1 MQLNKILKGIEV
13 LDINGSIDSEICDIT
28 LDSRKCST
36 GSLFIAAVGSKSDG
50 HDYIESAIKAGASAV
65 IYQEGEFKGGDAT
78 YIKVPDSRKAAG
90 LAASRFYGNPSSKFN
105 LVGVTGTNGKTTTAT
120 LLYHLFTS
128 LGYYCGLISTI
139 ANYIGEEKFE
149 TEYTTPDAIALNK
162 LMALMAERGCEYCFM
177 EVSSH
182 ALDQE
187 RVYGLQ
193 FRGAIFSNLTHDHLD
208 YHNTFL
214 EYLYCKKRLFDNLPK
229 NAFALINLDDKNGEV
244 MVQNCKAT
252 VKRYSCRTIADF
264 NCKIVEET
272 IEGMMLA
279 IGNNRFWTQF
289 IGAHN
294 AYNLLAVYATAI
306 LLGADRDEVL
316 VKMSLL
322 KAVAGRLE
330 YVRGGNEITAIVDY
344 AHTPDALE
352 NVLKTLRSTAKERQL
367 ICVFGCGGNRDKSKR
382 PEMGVI
388 ATKYADQVIVT
399 SDNPRFEDPDAIIN
413 DIRNGLNKAEK
424 AKSLFITDRREAIR
438 TAIMM
443 APKGAV
449 ILVAGKGHEN
459 YQIVGGEKHHFDD
472 KEIISETFEQ
482 L

>member
-1 MQLNKILKGIEV
+1 MQLNKILQGIEV
-13 LDINGSIDSEICDIT
+13 LDISGSISNEIRDIT
-28 LDSRKCST
+28 LDSRKCSA

-65 IYQEGEFKGGDAT
+65 IYQEGEHKGGDAT

-120 LLYHLFTS
+120 LLYNLFTS

-149 TEYTTPDAIALNK
+149 TEHTTPDAIALNK

-214 EYLYCKKRLFDNLPK
+214 EYLHCKKRLFDNLPK
-229 NAFALINLDDKNGEV
+229 TAFALINIDDKNGEV

-264 NCKIVEET
+264 NCKIVEES

-279 IGNNRFWTQF
+279 IGNNRFWTRF

-352 NVLKTLRSTAKERQL
+352 NVLKTIRLTARGREV

-388 ATKYADQVIVT
+388 AAKYADKVIVT

-413 DIRNGLNKAEK
+413 DIRNGLNAAEK
-424 AKSLFITDRREAIR
+424 KKSLFITDRKEAIR

-443 APKGAV
+443 ASKGAV

>member
-1 MQLNKILKGIEV
+1 
-13 LDINGSIDSEICDIT
+13 
-28 LDSRKCST
+28 
-36 GSLFIAAVGSKSDG
+36 
-50 HDYIESAIKAGASAV
+50 
-65 IYQEGEFKGGDAT
+65 
-78 YIKVPDSRKAAG
+78 
-90 LAASRFYGNPSSKFN
+90 
-105 LVGVTGTNGKTTTAT
+105 
-120 LLYHLFTS
+120 
-128 LGYYCGLISTI
+128 
-139 ANYIGEEKFE
+139 
-149 TEYTTPDAIALNK
+149 
-162 LMALMAERGCEYCFM
+162 MAERGCEYCFM

-229 NAFALINLDDKNGEV
+229 NAFALINIDDKNGEV
-244 MVQNCKAT
+244 MVQNCKAN

-264 NCKIVEET
+264 NCKIVEES

-316 VKMSLL
+316 IKMSLL

-330 YVRGGNEITAIVDY
+330 YIRGGNEITAVVDY

-352 NVLKTLRSTAKERQL
+352 NVLKTLRSTARDRQL

-382 PEMGVI
+382 PEMGII
-388 ATKYADQVIVT
+388 ATKYADKVIVT

>member
-1 MQLNKILKGIEV
+1 MKLNEILKGLEV
-13 LDINGSIDSEICDIT
+13 LDIKGSKSIEISDIT
-28 LDSRKCST
+28 LDSRKCSA
-36 GSLFIAAVGSKSDG
+36 GSLFIAAVGTKADG
-50 HDYIESAIKAGASAV
+50 HDYIESAVKAGASAI
-65 IYQEGEFKGGDAT
+65 IYQEGEYSGEEAT

-90 LAASRFYGNPSSKFN
+90 LAASNFYGNPSSKLN
-105 LVGVTGTNGKTTTAT
+105 LIGVTGTNGKTTTAT
-120 LLYHLFTS
+120 LLYNLFTS

-139 ANYIGEEKFE
+139 ANYIGKEKFE
-149 TEYTTPDAIALNK
+149 TAHTTPDAIALNK
-162 LMALMAERGCEYCFM
+162 LMFLMVESGCEYCFM

-193 FRGAIFSNLTHDHLD
+193 FKGAIFSNLTHDHLD
-208 YHNTFL
+208 YHKTFL
-214 EYLYCKKRLFDNLPK
+214 EYLQCKKRLFDNLPK
-229 NAFALINLDDKNGEV
+229 KAFALINIDDKNGEV
-244 MVQNCKAT
+244 MVQNCRANI
-252 VKRYSCRTIADF
+252 KRYSCRTLADF
-264 NCKIVEET
+264 NCKILEESL
-272 IEGMMLA
+272 EGMMLA
-279 IGNNRFWTQF
+279 IGNDRFWTQF

-294 AYNLLAVYATAI
+294 AYNLLAVYATAV

-316 VKMSLL
+316 IKMSMLQ
-322 KAVAGRLE
+322 AVAGRLE
-330 YVRGGNEITAIVDY
+330 YIRGGNEITAIVDY

-352 NVLKTLRSTAKERQL
+352 NVLKTIRLTARGREV

-388 ATKYADQVIVT
+388 AAKYADKVIVT

-413 DIRNGLNKAEK
+413 DIRNGLNNAER

-449 ILVAGKGHEN
+449 VLVAGKGHEN
-459 YQIVGGEKHHFDD
+459 YQIIGGEKHHFDD

>member
-1 MQLNKILKGIEV
+1 MKLNDILKGLEV
-13 LDINGSIDSEICDIT
+13 LDIKGSKSIEISDIT

-36 GSLFIAAVGSKSDG
+36 RSLFIAAVGTKADG
-50 HDYIESAIKAGASAV
+50 HDYIESAVKAGASAI
-65 IYQEGEFKGGDAT
+65 IYQEGAYSGGDAT
-78 YIKVPDSRKAAG
+78 YIKVADSRKAAG
-90 LAASRFYGNPSSKFN
+90 LAASNFYGNPSSKFN

-149 TEYTTPDAIALNK
+149 TEYTTPDTIALNK

-193 FRGAIFSNLTHDHLD
+193 FKGAIFSNLTHDHLD

-214 EYLYCKKRLFDNLPK
+214 EYLHCKKRLFDTLPK
-229 NAFALINLDDKNGEV
+229 NAFALINIDDKNGEV
-244 MVQNCKAT
+244 MVQNCRAT
-252 VKRYSCRTIADF
+252 IKRYSCRTLADF
-264 NCKIVEET
+264 NCKIVEES

-289 IGAHN
+289 IGGHN

-330 YVRGGNEITAIVDY
+330 YIRGGNEITAVVDY

-352 NVLKTLRSTAKERQL
+352 NVLKTLRSTAKGRQL

-388 ATKYADQVIVT
+388 ATKYADKVIVT
-399 SDNPRFEDPDAIIN
+399 SDNPRFEDPDTIIN
-413 DIRNGLNKAEK
+413 DIRNGLNAAEK
-424 AKSLFITDRREAIR
+424 AKSLFITDRKEAIR

-449 ILVAGKGHEN
+449 ILVAGKGHED

-472 KEIISETFEQ
+472 KEIISETLEQ

>member
-1 MQLNKILKGIEV
+1 MQLNKILKGLEV
-13 LDINGSIDSEICDIT
+13 LEINGSTSTEVGDIT
-28 LDSRKCST
+28 LDSRKCRE

-50 HDYIESAIKAGASAV
+50 HDYIENAIKAGASAV
-65 IYQEGEFKGGDAT
+65 IYQEGEHKGGDAT
-78 YIKVPDSRKAAG
+78 YIKVSDSRKAAG
-90 LAASRFYGNPSSKFN
+90 LAASNFYGNPSSKFN

-120 LLYHLFTS
+120 LLYNLFTS

-149 TEYTTPDAIALNK
+149 TEYTTPDAIALNR
-162 LMALMAERGCEYCFM
+162 LMALMVERGCEYCFM

-208 YHNTFL
+208 YHKTFL
-214 EYLYCKKRLFDNLPK
+214 EYLHCKKRLFDNLPK
-229 NAFALINLDDKNGEV
+229 NAFALINIDDKNGEV

-252 VKRYSCRTIADF
+252 VKRYSCRTLADF
-264 NCKIVEET
+264 NCKIVEES
-272 IEGMMLA
+272 IEGMLLA
-279 IGNNRFWTQF
+279 IGNNQFWTQF
-289 IGAHN
+289 IGGHN
-294 AYNLLAVYATAI
+294 AYNLLAVYATAL
-306 LLGADRDEVL
+306 LLGADKDEVL

-330 YVRGGNEITAIVDY
+330 YISGGNEITAVVDY

-352 NVLKTLRSTAKERQL
+352 NVLKTLRSTAQGRHL
-367 ICVFGCGGNRDKSKR
+367 ICVFGCGGDRDKGKR

-388 ATKYADQVIVT
+388 AAKYADKVIVT

-413 DIRNGLNKAEK
+413 DIRNGLNTAQR

-438 TAIMM
+438 AAIMM

-472 KEIISETFEQ
+472 KEIISEAFEQ